1 MNRVQ
6 LSQLAVLAAVAEGRS
21 FRKAAAELAI
31 APSAVSHAVSSLE
44 ASLGLRLLHRT
55 TRSVSPTE
63 EGRRLLETLGPALA
77 DIDAVIETLAEQGG
91 RPAGPLRI
99 TLPRLAA
106 EDLIVPRLGEFLRL
120 YPDISLEIS
129 TDDRFEDIVAKGFDA
144 GLRLGEHLD
153 ADMIAVKASGAWR
166 GAIVGAPSYFS
177 ENPPP
182 QDPRDL
188 IRHRCIR
195 RRFASGLIYRWELEK
210 NGKPLVVD
218 VQGPLILSDQSLTR
232 RAAIDGAGLAFVFE
246 QRVEDDIR
254 AGRLIRV
261 LDDWCAPF
269 DGFYI
274 YYPSRRQMRPALRA
288 FVDFF
293 RFRGDQNLM
302 R

>member
-1 MNRVQ
+1 MIVSKILSRRV
-6 LSQLAVLAAVAEGRS
+6 
-21 FRKAAAELAI
+21 
-31 APSAVSHAVSSLE
+31 
-44 ASLGLRLLHRT
+44 
-55 TRSVSPTE
+55 
-63 EGRRLLETLGPALA
+63 
-77 DIDAVIETLAEQGG
+77 
-91 RPAGPLRI
+91 
-99 TLPRLAA
+99 
-106 EDLIVPRLGEFLRL
+106 
-120 YPDISLEIS
+120 S
-129 TDDRFEDIVAKGFDA
+129 TPV
-144 GLRLGEHLD
+144 RLGEHLD

-166 GAIVGAPSYFS
+166 GAIVGSPSYFA

-182 QDPRDL
+182 RDPRDL

-218 VQGPLILSDQSLTR
+218 VQGPLILSDQSLIR

-254 AGRLIRV
+254 QGRLIRV
-261 LDDWCAPF
+261 LEDWCAPF

-293 RFRGDQNLM
+293 RFRV
-302 R
+302 

>member
-1 MNRVQ
+1 
-6 LSQLAVLAAVAEGRS
+6 
-21 FRKAAAELAI
+21 
-31 APSAVSHAVSSLE
+31 
-44 ASLGLRLLHRT
+44 
-55 TRSVSPTE
+55 
-63 EGRRLLETLGPALA
+63 
-77 DIDAVIETLAEQGG
+77 
-91 RPAGPLRI
+91 GPLRI

-120 YPDISLEIS
+120 YPEISLEIS

-166 GAIVGAPSYFS
+166 GAIVGAPSYFA

-182 QDPRDL
+182 RDPRDL

-218 VQGPLILSDQSLTR
+218 VQGPLILSDQSLIR

-254 AGRLIRV
+254 EGRLVRV
-261 LDDWCAPF
+261 LEDWCAPF

-293 RFRGDQNLM
+293 RFRG
-302 R
+302 

>member
-63 EGRRLLETLGPALA
+63 EGKLLLETLGPALA
-77 DIDAVIETLAEQGG
+77 DIDTVIQTLAEHGG

-166 GAIVGAPSYFS
+166 GAIVGAPSYFA

-182 QDPRDL
+182 YDPG
-188 IRHRCIR
+188 ISSVTA
-195 RRFASGLIYRWELEK
+195 ASAG
-210 NGKPLVVD
+210 V
-218 VQGPLILSDQSLTR
+218 S
-232 RAAIDGAGLAFVFE
+232 RAALSIAGNWRRMA
-246 QRVEDDIR
+246 
-254 AGRLIRV
+254 
-261 LDDWCAPF
+261 
-269 DGFYI
+269 
-274 YYPSRRQMRPALRA
+274 SRWWWMYRDR
-288 FVDFF
+288 
-293 RFRGDQNLM
+293 
-302 R
+302 

>member
-6 LSQLAVLAAVAEGRS
+6 LSQSAVLSAVAEGRS
-21 FRKAAAELAI
+21 FRKAAAELGI

-63 EGRRLLETLGPALA
+63 EGKRLLETLGPALA
-77 DIDAVIETLAEQGG
+77 DIDAVIDTLAEQGG

-120 YPDISLEIS
+120 YPEISLEIS

-153 ADMIAVKASGAWR
+153 ADMIAVKASGEWR
-166 GAIVGAPSYFS
+166 GAIVGSPSYFAD
-177 ENPPP
+177 NPPP
-182 QDPRDL
+182 HGPRDL

-210 NGKPLVVD
+210 DGKPLVVD
-218 VQGPLILSDQSLTR
+218 VQGPLILSDQSLIR

-254 AGRLIRV
+254 QGRLIRV
-261 LDDWCAPF
+261 LDEWCAPF

-293 RFRGDQNLM
+293 RFRS
-302 R
+302 

>member
-21 FRKAAAELAI
+21 FRKAAAELGI
-31 APSAVSHAVSSLE
+31 APSAVSHAVSALE

-63 EGRRLLETLGPALA
+63 EGGRLLETLGPALA
-77 DIDAVIETLAEQGG
+77 DIDAVIDTLAEQGG
-91 RPAGPLRI
+91 RPAGPLRV

-106 EDLIVPRLGEFLRL
+106 EDLIMPRLGEFLRL

-153 ADMIAVKASGAWR
+153 ADMIAVKASAAWR
-166 GAIVGAPSYFS
+166 GVIVGAPSYFA
-177 ENPPP
+177 EHPPP
-182 QDPRDL
+182 LDPRDL

-195 RRFASGLIYRWELEK
+195 RRFASGLLYRWELEK
-210 NGKPLVVD
+210 NGKSLAVD
-218 VQGPLILSDQSLTR
+218 VQGPLILSDQSLIR
-232 RAAIDGAGLAFVFE
+232 RAAIDGARLAFLFE
-246 QRVEDDIR
+246 QRVEHDIDQ
-254 AGRLIRV
+254 GRLVRA
-261 LDDWCAPF
+261 LEDWCAPF

-288 FVDFF
+288 FADFF
-293 RFRGDQNLM
+293 RFRG
-302 R
+302 

>member
-6 LSQLAVLAAVAEGRS
+6 LSQLAVLSAVAEGRS
-21 FRKAAAELAI
+21 FRKAAAELGI

-63 EGRRLLETLGPALA
+63 EGKRLLETLGPALA
-77 DIDAVIETLAEQGG
+77 DIDAVIDTLAEQGG

-120 YPDISLEIS
+120 YPEISLEIS

-153 ADMIAVKASGAWR
+153 ADMIAVKASGEWR
-166 GAIVGAPSYFS
+166 GAIVGSPSYFAD
-177 ENPPP
+177 NPPP
-182 QDPRDL
+182 HDPRNL

-210 NGKPLVVD
+210 DGKPLVVD
-218 VQGPLILSDQSLTR
+218 VQGPLILSDQSLIR

-254 AGRLIRV
+254 QGRLIRV
-261 LDDWCAPF
+261 LDEWCAPF

-293 RFRGDQNLM
+293 RFRS
-302 R
+302 

>member
-6 LSQLAVLAAVAEGRS
+6 LSQLAVLSAVAEGRS
-21 FRKAAAELAI
+21 FRKAAAELGI

-63 EGRRLLETLGPALA
+63 EGKRLLETLGPALA
-77 DIDAVIETLAEQGG
+77 DIDAVIDTLAEQGG

-120 YPDISLEIS
+120 YPEISLEIS

-153 ADMIAVKASGAWR
+153 ADMIAVKASGEWR
-166 GAIVGAPSYFS
+166 GAIVGSPSYFAD
-177 ENPPP
+177 NPPP
-182 QDPRDL
+182 HDPRDL

-195 RRFASGLIYRWELEK
+195 RRFASGLIYRWELE
-210 NGKPLVVD
+210 NDGKPLVVD
-218 VQGPLILSDQSLTR
+218 VQGPLILSDQSLIR

-254 AGRLIRV
+254 QGRLIRV
-261 LDDWCAPF
+261 LDEWCAPF

-293 RFRGDQNLM
+293 RFRS
-302 R
+302 

>member
-195 RRFASGLIYRWELEK
+195 RRFASGLIYSWELEK

-218 VQGPLILSDQSLTR
+218 VQGPLILSDQSLIR

-293 RFRGDQNLM
+293 RFRN
-302 R
+302 

>member
-177 ENPPP
+177 ENAPP

-218 VQGPLILSDQSLTR
+218 VQGPLILSDQSLIR

-293 RFRGDQNLM
+293 RFRN
-302 R
+302 